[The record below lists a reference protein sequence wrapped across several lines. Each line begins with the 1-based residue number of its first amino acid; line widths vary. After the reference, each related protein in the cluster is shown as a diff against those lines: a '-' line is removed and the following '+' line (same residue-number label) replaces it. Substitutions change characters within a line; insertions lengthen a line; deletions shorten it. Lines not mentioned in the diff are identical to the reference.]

1 MISTTRFI
9 RVKQL
14 ILRVHAFLFVL
25 ILMSMVLPATAWA
38 QVSFTG
44 SATAGNFGAQAIGSP
59 SAPVT
64 LNFTVSSGTTVG
76 SVGVVT
82 TGIANLDFANA
93 AGSTCTAKVYSST
106 TACTVKVTFTPTAAG
121 LRMGAVMFFSKASN
135 AGTVLGSVALYG
147 TGMGAQV
154 AYGPGALLVV
164 DAAAFNG
171 RLNAA
176 GLQNPHGLT
185 ADAGGNL
192 FILDDDSTPV
202 AYRLVKVPAS
212 GAAPTASDPTV
223 NGEALY
229 LPSCVAVDG
238 AGDVFIGDFF
248 GRVVKVPAGGGVA
261 TAITPSANGIPM
273 NYPSALAVDGAGD
286 LFIADFMNNRVLEVP
301 ASGGAALAI
310 DPTVNG
316 TALIVPRGVA
326 VDAAGDLFIADM
338 VNDRVVEIPAGG
350 GAAKAIGP
358 NVDGIELENPTGIAV
373 DAAGDLFVSDGMNHR
388 VVELSASGGAA
399 VSIDEPLYDQG
410 LGEVYSV
417 ALDSGGDVFVIEGG
431 LEGSSNIVEELERS
445 KPATLSFSTL
455 TAVGSTDSTDG
466 AKTEQI
472 LNIGN
477 QPLTLTALNYP
488 TDFPE
493 AAGDANACSEGS
505 VVNPGSGCDVSAEFS
520 PSNGGALN
528 EGVTLTDNAMNAA
541 GSQQSIPVSATAEL
555 LAALTSP
562 GPGSLLPGPSTTFSW
577 TTNPSAT
584 RYALSVGS
592 TGPGSSD
599 LLLIGKVLLTSFGA
613 NGLPSNG
620 KPVYVRL
627 FTYFGTVQ
635 FYRDYV
641 FTAVTPSSIA
651 SPVSSSVFPGS
662 SATFTWAPSPNAT
675 GYALWMGT
683 SGPGS
688 SNLFYNQE
696 NSATAVTVSNLP
708 AKGAPVYVRLFT
720 YFGTAVTHTDSV
732 YTEASPAALTSP
744 APGGV
749 LAGASATFGW
759 NSVAGATGYSIA
771 IGSSG
776 VGSNNVKATA
786 ESTAISAALTG
797 LPTNSETLY
806 VRLFTYFNSI
816 TSYNDYTYTACAPG
830 TPATMITPSQGST
843 LGASNVKFTWTAG
856 TGATEYDLW
865 LGLSG
870 PGASSLYV
878 SGWVTTT
885 STTAPTIPAK
895 GATVYVRLYS
905 MVNGTQEYID
915 YTYIEP

>member
-1 MISTTRFI
+1 MISTTKFI

-14 ILRVHAFLFVL
+14 ILRAHAFLFVQ

-121 LRMGAVMFFSKASN
+121 SRMGAVVFFSKASN

-147 TGMGAQV
+147 TGMGAQA

-202 AYRLVKVPAS
+202 AYRLVKVPSS
-212 GAAPTASDPTV
+212 GATPTASDPTV

-286 LFIADFMNNRVLEVP
+286 LFIADFMN
-301 ASGGAALAI
+301 
-310 DPTVNG
+310 
-316 TALIVPRGVA
+316 
-326 VDAAGDLFIADM
+326 
-338 VNDRVVEIPAGG
+338 DRVVEVPAGG

-466 AKTEQI
+466 EKPEQI

-528 EGVTLTDNAMNAA
+528 EGVTLTDNALNAA
-541 GSQQSIPVSATAEL
+541 GSQQSIPVSGTAEL

-592 TGPGSSD
+592 TGPG
-599 LLLIGKVLLTSFGA
+599 
-613 NGLPSNG
+613 
-620 KPVYVRL
+620 
-627 FTYFGTVQ
+627 
-635 FYRDYV
+635 
-641 FTAVTPSSIA
+641 
-651 SPVSSSVFPGS
+651 
-662 SATFTWAPSPNAT
+662 
-675 GYALWMGT
+675 T
-683 SGPGS
+683 SGP
-688 SNLFYNQE
+688 L
-696 NSATAVTVSNLP
+696 
-708 AKGAPVYVRLFT
+708 
-720 YFGTAVTHTDSV
+720 
-732 YTEASPAALTSP
+732 
-744 APGGV
+744 
-749 LAGASATFGW
+749 
-759 NSVAGATGYSIA
+759 
-771 IGSSG
+771 
-776 VGSNNVKATA
+776 
-786 ESTAISAALTG
+786 
-797 LPTNSETLY
+797 
-806 VRLFTYFNSI
+806 
-816 TSYNDYTYTACAPG
+816 
-830 TPATMITPSQGST
+830 
-843 LGASNVKFTWTAG
+843 
-856 TGATEYDLW
+856 
-865 LGLSG
+865 
-870 PGASSLYV
+870 
-878 SGWVTTT
+878 
-885 STTAPTIPAK
+885 
-895 GATVYVRLYS
+895 
-905 MVNGTQEYID
+905 
-915 YTYIEP
+915 